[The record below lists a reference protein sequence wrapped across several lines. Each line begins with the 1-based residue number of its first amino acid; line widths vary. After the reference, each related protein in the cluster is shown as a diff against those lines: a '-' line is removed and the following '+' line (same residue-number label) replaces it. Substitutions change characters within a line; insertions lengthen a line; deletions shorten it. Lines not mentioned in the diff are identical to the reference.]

1 MTTGTSRIFDQRSL
15 HAAEWTARLVIGLRA
30 LRLMV
35 RASGPASTL
44 PSLDAPPEAR
54 ALPAAR

>member
-44 PSLDAPPEAR
+44 PSLDAPPEA
-54 ALPAAR
+54 PEH